1 MSSPPLAQ
9 KQVITVFESRQ
20 HFFNL
25 LKVNPGIIIVKL
37 GATWCGPCKK
47 LAPLFEQLSNEF
59 TTIKFLKVNVDE
71 AEEVAKHYD
80 VSALPTVLFIKDG
93 EVVSIIKGFSEQAL
107 REQLKELI

>member
-1 MSSPPLAQ
+1 MS
-9 KQVITVFESRQ
+9 QVSEITELNEIPKEGGVVVDFY
-20 HFFNL
+20 
-25 LKVNPGIIIVKL
+25 
-37 GATWCGPCKK
+37 ATWCGPCKK
-47 LAPLFEQLSNEF
+47 LSPLFEQLSNEF